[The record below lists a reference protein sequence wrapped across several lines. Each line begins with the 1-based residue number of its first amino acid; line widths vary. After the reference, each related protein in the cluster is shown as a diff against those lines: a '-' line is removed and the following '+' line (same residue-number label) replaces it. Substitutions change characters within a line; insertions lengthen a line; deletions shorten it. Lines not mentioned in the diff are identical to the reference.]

1 MNKEKIEEKVEKK
14 ILFKE
19 KKKTNKPKPMREIER
34 FKSNKKTH
42 TFFQSEQNKLK
53 PEEEKDYK

>member
-1 MNKEKIEEKVEKK
+1 
-14 ILFKE
+14 
-19 KKKTNKPKPMREIER
+19 MREIER